1 MTFNMPPSTPQF
13 LPVSR
18 ANMTARGWDELDVL
32 LITGDAYVDHP
43 SFGAAV
49 IGRVLESDGFRVGII
64 AQPDWRNVE
73 SLKVLGRPRL
83 FCGIT
88 AGNLDSMVSNYTAA
102 RHKRRED
109 AYTEGGQTGKRP
121 NHAAVVYSHLCRRA
135 FPGVPIVLGGVEA
148 SLRRVAH
155 YDYWSNGFKP
165 SILLDAKAELLVF
178 GMGEHAARAIA
189 QRLAAGRDLSGIR
202 GTARL
207 LGAKA
212 TATADF
218 SKHLELPSWD
228 ALQQDKYLLTPIT
241 KIVEREQ
248 SPFNGRPLLQRHGD
262 RAVVVESPAFPL
274 KGPEM
279 DALYDLPFVRQ
290 PHPIYQK
297 TIPAF
302 TMIKDSVTV
311 VRGCPAGCT
320 FCGIGVHQGKFLT
333 SRSKESV
340 MKEIK
345 QMTEA
350 PDFRGTIS
358 DLGGPT
364 ANLYGCENDVED
376 ACKVCRR
383 PSCLHPTICSKFH
396 VESDPAI
403 RLMRA
408 ARQAEGVRHVHIQS
422 GIRMDVAFRTPEY
435 LRELIHHHVS
445 GHLKVAPEH
454 LHPDVLKRM
463 RKPAGLF
470 EQFQEM
476 FREESQAAGKEQY
489 LLPYFISSFPG
500 CGDQEMG
507 VVEKFLKN
515 SNWNLQQVQDFI
527 PLPLMP
533 ATAMYV
539 TGLDYDTGQPITV
552 ARNAGDRYRQ
562 RQALA
567 PNQRPGE
574 TCGPGRKPKWQP
586 QKPMTAVLTDD
597 EAAPNW

>member
-1 MTFNMPPSTPQF
+1 MT
-13 LPVSR
+13 R
-18 ANMTARGWDELDVL
+18 ADMTLRGWSELDVL
-32 LITGDAYVDHP
+32 LITGDAYIDHP

-49 IGRVLESDGFRVGII
+49 IGRVLEADGFRVGII

-73 SLKVLGRPRL
+73 ALQVMGRPRL
-83 FCGIT
+83 FAGIT
-88 AGNLDSMVSNYTAA
+88 SGNLDSMVSNYTAA

-109 AYTEGGQTGKRP
+109 AYTEDGVTGKRP
-121 NHAAVVYSHLCRRA
+121 NHAAVVYSQLCRRA

-155 YDYWSNGFKP
+155 YDYWSDGFKP
-165 SILLDAKAELLVF
+165 SILLDAKADLLVF
-178 GMGEHAARAIA
+178 GMGEHAAREIA
-189 QRLAAGRDLSGIR
+189 KRLNDGQDIGGIR

-212 TATADF
+212 AAALDV
-218 SKHLELPSWD
+218 SKMLELPSYD
-228 ALQQDKYLLTPIT
+228 ALLKDKNLLTPIT

-248 SPFNGRPLLQRHGD
+248 SPFNGRVLVQRHGD
-262 RAVVVESPAFPL
+262 RAVVIESPSFPL
-274 KGPEM
+274 KSAEM
-279 DALYDLPFVRQ
+279 DALYDLPFVRR
-290 PHPIYQK
+290 PHPMYRK

-333 SRSKESV
+333 SRSEKSV

-345 QMTEA
+345 QMTEE

-364 ANLYGCENDVED
+364 ANLYGCENDIED

-383 PSCLHPTICSKFH
+383 PSCLHPTICTKFH

-403 RLMRA
+403 QLMRA
-408 ARQAEGVRHVHIQS
+408 ARKAEGVKHVHIQS

-435 LRELIHHHVS
+435 LKELIHHHVS

-454 LHPDVLKRM
+454 LEASVLKRM

-470 EQFQEM
+470 EQFQTL
-476 FREESQAAGKEQY
+476 FREESKAAGKEQY
-489 LLPYFISSFPG
+489 LTPYFISSFPG
-500 CGDQEMG
+500 CGDKEMG
-507 VVEKFLKN
+507 VVEKFLKKE
-515 SNWNLQQVQDFI
+515 NWNLQQVQDFI

-539 TGLDYDTGQPITV
+539 TGLDYDTGTPITV
-552 ARNAGDRYRQ
+552 ARGAGDRYRQ

-567 PNQRPGE
+567 PNQRMPDSR
-574 TCGPGRKPKWQP
+574 GPARRPNWQK
-586 QKPMTAVLTDD
+586 QKPLAVMETED
-597 EAAPNW
+597 EENAPNW

>member
-1 MTFNMPPSTPQF
+1 MQTSTALF
-13 LPVSR
+13 FPVSR
-18 ANMTARGWDELDVL
+18 ADMTARGWDELDVL
-32 LITGDAYVDHP
+32 LVTGDAYVDHP

-49 IGRVLESDGFRVGII
+49 IGRVLEADGFRVGII
-64 AQPDWRNVE
+64 AQPDWRNPE

-83 FCGIT
+83 FCGVT

-102 RHKRRED
+102 RHKRHED
-109 AYTEGGQTGKRP
+109 DYTEGGVTGRRP
-121 NHAAVVYSHLCRRA
+121 NHAAVVYSQLCRRA
-135 FPGVPIVLGGVEA
+135 FPGLTVVLGGVEA

-155 YDYWSNGFKP
+155 YDYWSDGFKP
-165 SILLDAKAELLVF
+165 SILLDAKADLLVF
-178 GMGEHAARAIA
+178 GMGERAAREIA
-189 QRLAAGRDLSGIR
+189 ARLKAGQSVDGIR

-212 TATADF
+212 TTAMDF

-228 ALQQDKYLLTPIT
+228 ALQKDKNLLIPIT

-248 SPFNGRPLLQRHGD
+248 SPFNGRQLFQRHGD
-262 RAVVVESPAFPL
+262 RCVVIESPAFPL

-279 DALYDLPFVRQ
+279 DALYDLPFTRV
-290 PHPIYQK
+290 PHPVYRQ

-302 TMIKDSVTV
+302 TMIKDSITV

-333 SRSKESV
+333 SRSEDSV
-340 MKEIK
+340 LREIK
-345 QMTEA
+345 QMTQQ

-364 ANLYGCENDVED
+364 ANLYGCSNDVEE

-383 PSCLHPTICSKFH
+383 PSCLHPTICTKFH
-396 VESDPAI
+396 IESAPAI
-403 RLMRA
+403 DMMRA
-408 ARQAEGVRHVHIQS
+408 ARKAEGVKHVHVQS

-435 LRELIHHHVS
+435 LKELIHHHVS

-476 FREESQAAGKEQY
+476 FHEESEAAGKEQY
-489 LLPYFISSFPG
+489 LVPYFISSFPG
-500 CGDQEMG
+500 CGDKEMT
-507 VVEKFLKN
+507 VVEKFLNK
-515 SNWNLQQVQDFI
+515 SKWNLQQVQDFI

-539 TGLDYDTGQPITV
+539 TGLDYDTGKPIPV
-552 ARNAGDRYRQ
+552 ARGAGDRYRQ
-562 RQALA
+562 RQALLN
-567 PNQRPGE
+567 PGQRKATRGAS
-574 TCGPGRKPKWQP
+574 RRFAKPEQN
-586 QKPMTAVLTDD
+586 PMATVATAEE

>member
-1 MTFNMPPSTPQF
+1 
-13 LPVSR
+13 
-18 ANMTARGWDELDVL
+18 MTARGWDELDVL
-32 LITGDAYVDHP
+32 LITGDAYIDHP

-49 IGRVLESDGFRVGII
+49 IGRVLEADGFRVGII
-64 AQPDWRNVE
+64 AQPDWRNPE

-83 FCGIT
+83 FCGVT

-109 AYTEGGQTGKRP
+109 DYTEGGVTGKRP
-121 NHAAVVYSHLCRRA
+121 NHAAVVYSQLCKRA
-135 FPGVPIVLGGVEA
+135 FPGLTVVLGGVEA

-155 YDYWSNGFKP
+155 YDYWSDGFKP
-165 SILLDAKAELLVF
+165 SILLDAKADLLVF
-178 GMGEHAARAIA
+178 GMGERAAREIA
-189 QRLAAGRDLSGIR
+189 ARLKAGKGVAGIR

-212 TATADF
+212 TAAMDF
-218 SKHLELPSWD
+218 SKHLELPSWE
-228 ALQQDKYLLTPIT
+228 ALQQDKNLLIPIT

-248 SPFNGRPLLQRHGD
+248 SPFNGRQLFQRHGD
-262 RAVVVESPAFPL
+262 RCVVIESPAFPL

-279 DALYDLPFVRQ
+279 DALYDLPFTRV
-290 PHPIYQK
+290 PHPMYRQ

-302 TMIKDSVTV
+302 TMIKDSITV

-333 SRSKESV
+333 SRSEQSV
-340 MKEIK
+340 MREIK
-345 QMTEA
+345 QMTQQ

-364 ANLYGCENDVED
+364 ANLYGCENDVEE

-383 PSCLHPTICSKFH
+383 PSCLHPTICTKFH
-396 VESDPAI
+396 IESAPAI
-403 RLMRA
+403 DMMRA
-408 ARQAEGVRHVHIQS
+408 ARQAEGVKHVHVQS

-435 LRELIHHHVS
+435 LKELIHHHVS

-470 EQFQEM
+470 EEFQEM
-476 FREESQAAGKEQY
+476 FREESEAAGKEQY
-489 LLPYFISSFPG
+489 LVPYFISSFPG
-500 CGDQEMG
+500 CSDKEMT
-507 VVEKFLKN
+507 VVEKFLNK
-515 SNWNLQQVQDFI
+515 SKWNLQQVQDFI

-539 TGLDYDTGQPITV
+539 TGLDYDTGKPIPV
-552 ARNAGDRYRQ
+552 ARGAGDRYRQ
-562 RQALA
+562 RQALLN
-567 PNQRPGE
+567 PGQRKAAWGA
-574 TCGPGRKPKWQP
+574 GRKFA
-586 QKPMTAVLTDD
+586 KPGQNPMNTVATAEE

>member
-1 MTFNMPPSTPQF
+1 
-13 LPVSR
+13 
-18 ANMTARGWDELDVL
+18 MTARGWDELDVL
-32 LITGDAYVDHP
+32 LVTGDAYIDHP

-49 IGRVLESDGFRVGII
+49 IGRVLEADGFRVGII
-64 AQPDWRNVE
+64 AQPDWRNPE

-83 FCGIT
+83 FCGVT

-109 AYTEGGQTGKRP
+109 DYTEGGVTGKRP
-121 NHAAVVYSHLCRRA
+121 NHAAVVYSQLCKRA
-135 FPGVPIVLGGVEA
+135 FPGLTVVLGGVEA

-155 YDYWSNGFKP
+155 YDYWSDGFKP
-165 SILLDAKAELLVF
+165 SILLDAKADLLVF
-178 GMGEHAARAIA
+178 GMGEHAAREIA
-189 QRLAAGRDLSGIR
+189 ARLQAGRDCVGIR

-212 TATADF
+212 TAAMDF
-218 SKHLELPSWD
+218 SKHLELPSWE
-228 ALQQDKYLLTPIT
+228 ALQQDKNLLIPIT

-248 SPFNGRPLLQRHGD
+248 SPFNGRQLFQRHGD
-262 RAVVVESPAFPL
+262 RCVVIESPAFPL

-279 DALYDLPFVRQ
+279 DALYDLPFARV
-290 PHPIYQK
+290 PHPMYRQ

-302 TMIKDSVTV
+302 TMIKDSITV

-333 SRSKESV
+333 SRSEQSV
-340 MKEIK
+340 MREIK
-345 QMTEA
+345 QMTEQ

-364 ANLYGCENDVED
+364 ANLYGCENDVEE

-383 PSCLHPTICSKFH
+383 PSCLHPTICTKFH
-396 VESDPAI
+396 IESAPAI
-403 RLMRA
+403 DMMRA
-408 ARQAEGVRHVHIQS
+408 ARKAEGVKHVHVQS

-435 LRELIHHHVS
+435 LKELIHHHVS

-470 EQFQEM
+470 EEFQEM
-476 FREESQAAGKEQY
+476 FREESAAAGKQQY
-489 LLPYFISSFPG
+489 LVPYFISSFPG
-500 CGDQEMG
+500 CGDKEMT
-507 VVEKFLKN
+507 VVEKFLNK
-515 SNWNLQQVQDFI
+515 SKWNLQQVQDFI

-539 TGLDYDTGQPITV
+539 TGLDYDTGKPIPV
-552 ARNAGDRYRQ
+552 ARGAGDRYRQ
-562 RQALA
+562 RQALLN
-567 PNQRPGE
+567 PGQRKSAQGARRSFAKPG
-574 TCGPGRKPKWQP
+574 QN
-586 QKPMTAVLTDD
+586 PMATVATAEE

>member
-1 MTFNMPPSTPQF
+1 MT
-13 LPVSR
+13 R
-18 ANMTARGWDELDVL
+18 ADMDARGWDELDVL
-32 LITGDAYVDHP
+32 LITGDAYIDHP

-49 IGRVLESDGFRVGII
+49 IGRVLEADGFRVGII
-64 AQPDWRNVE
+64 AQPDWRAVE
-73 SLKVLGRPRL
+73 ALQVMGRPKL

-109 AYTEGGQTGKRP
+109 AYSEDGATGKRP
-121 NHAAVVYSHLCRRA
+121 NHAAVVYAQLARRA
-135 FPGVPIVLGGVEA
+135 FPGVPLVLGGVEA

-155 YDYWSNGFKP
+155 YDYWSDGFKP

-178 GMGEHAARAIA
+178 GMGENAVREIA
-189 QRLAAGRDLSGIR
+189 QRLRAGRDLAGIR

-207 LGAKA
+207 LGGKA
-212 TATADF
+212 TAALDF
-218 SKHLELPSWD
+218 TKLLELPSYD
-228 ALQQDKYLLTPIT
+228 ALLKDKNLLTPIT

-248 SPFNGRPLLQRHGD
+248 SPFNGRVLVQRHGD
-262 RAVVVESPAFPL
+262 RAVIIESPAFPL
-274 KGPEM
+274 KSAEM
-279 DALYDLPFVRQ
+279 DALYDLPFVRR

-333 SRSKESV
+333 SRSEKSV

-345 QMTEA
+345 QMSEE

-383 PSCLHPTICSKFH
+383 PSCLHPTICTKFH

-403 RLMRA
+403 QLMRA
-408 ARQAEGVRHVHIQS
+408 ARKAEGVKHVHIQS

-435 LRELIHHHVS
+435 LKELIHHHVS

-454 LHPDVLKRM
+454 LHADVLKRM

-476 FREESQAAGKEQY
+476 FREESAAAGKQQY
-489 LLPYFISSFPG
+489 LVPYFISSFPG

-507 VVEKFLKN
+507 VVEKFLNK
-515 SNWNLQQVQDFI
+515 SKWNLQQVQDFI

-539 TGLDYDTGQPITV
+539 TGMDYDTGKPIPV
-552 ARNAGDRYRQ
+552 ARGAGDRFRQ
-562 RQALA
+562 RQALLN
-567 PNQRPGE
+567 PGQRASSRGAGKVFARPA
-574 TCGPGRKPKWQP
+574 QN
-586 QKPMTAVLTDD
+586 PMSVVATAEEED
-597 EAAPNW
+597 APNW

>member
-1 MTFNMPPSTPQF
+1 MPISTAKF
-13 LPVSR
+13 FPVSR
-18 ANMTARGWDELDVL
+18 ADMTARGWDELDVL
-32 LITGDAYVDHP
+32 LVTGDAYIDHP

-49 IGRVLESDGFRVGII
+49 IGRVLEADGFRVGII
-64 AQPDWRNVE
+64 AQPDWRNPE

-83 FCGIT
+83 FCGVT

-109 AYTEGGQTGKRP
+109 DYTEGGVTGKRP
-121 NHAAVVYSHLCRRA
+121 NHAAVVYSQLCKRA
-135 FPGVPIVLGGVEA
+135 FPGLTVVLGGVEA

-155 YDYWSNGFKP
+155 YDYWSDGFKP
-165 SILLDAKAELLVF
+165 SILLDAKADLLVF
-178 GMGEHAARAIA
+178 GMGEHAAREIA
-189 QRLAAGRDLSGIR
+189 ARLQAGQDCVGIR

-212 TATADF
+212 TAAMDF
-218 SKHLELPSWD
+218 SKHLELPSWE
-228 ALQQDKYLLTPIT
+228 ALQQDKNLLIPIT

-248 SPFNGRPLLQRHGD
+248 SPFNGRQLFQRHGD
-262 RAVVVESPAFPL
+262 RCVVIESPAFPL

-279 DALYDLPFVRQ
+279 DALYDLPFARV
-290 PHPIYQK
+290 PHPMYRQ

-302 TMIKDSVTV
+302 TMIKDSITV

-333 SRSKESV
+333 SRSEQSV
-340 MKEIK
+340 MREIK
-345 QMTEA
+345 QMTEQ

-364 ANLYGCENDVED
+364 ANLYGCDNDVEE

-383 PSCLHPTICSKFH
+383 PSCLHPTICTKFH
-396 VESDPAI
+396 INSAPAI
-403 RLMRA
+403 DLMRA
-408 ARQAEGVRHVHIQS
+408 ARKAEGVKHVHIQS
-422 GIRMDVAFRTPEY
+422 GIRMDVAFREPEY
-435 LRELIHHHVS
+435 LKELIHHHVS

-470 EQFQEM
+470 EEFQEM
-476 FREESQAAGKEQY
+476 FREESAAAGKQQY
-489 LLPYFISSFPG
+489 LVPYFISSFPG
-500 CGDQEMG
+500 CGDKEMT
-507 VVEKFLKN
+507 VVEKFLNK
-515 SNWNLQQVQDFI
+515 SKWNLQQVQDFI

-539 TGLDYDTGQPITV
+539 TGLDYDTGKPIPV
-552 ARNAGDRYRQ
+552 ARGAGDRYRQ
-562 RQALA
+562 RQALLN
-567 PNQRPGE
+567 PGQRKSAQGARRSFAKPG
-574 TCGPGRKPKWQP
+574 QN
-586 QKPMTAVLTDD
+586 PMATVATAEE

>member
-1 MTFNMPPSTPQF
+1 MT
-13 LPVSR
+13 L
-18 ANMTARGWDELDVL
+18 RGWSELDVL
-32 LITGDAYVDHP
+32 LITGDAYIDHP

-49 IGRVLESDGFRVGII
+49 IGRVLEADGFRVGII

-73 SLKVLGRPRL
+73 ALQIMGRPKL

-88 AGNLDSMVSNYTAA
+88 SGNLDSMVSNYTAA

-109 AYTEGGQTGKRP
+109 AYTEDGTTGKRP
-121 NHAAVVYSHLCRRA
+121 NHAAVVYSQLCRRA

-155 YDYWSNGFKP
+155 YDYWSDGFKP
-165 SILLDAKAELLVF
+165 SILLDAKADLLVF
-178 GMGEHAARAIA
+178 GMGENAVREIA
-189 QRLAAGRDLSGIR
+189 KRLNEGQDIGGVR
-202 GTARL
+202 GSARL

-212 TATADF
+212 AAALDV
-218 SKHLELPSWD
+218 SKMLELPSYD
-228 ALQQDKYLLTPIT
+228 ALLKDKNLLTPIT

-248 SPFNGRPLLQRHGD
+248 SPFNGRVLVQRHGD
-262 RAVVVESPAFPL
+262 RAVVIESPSFPL
-274 KGPEM
+274 KSAEM
-279 DALYDLPFVRQ
+279 DALYDLPFVRR
-290 PHPIYQK
+290 PHPAYKK

-333 SRSKESV
+333 SRSEKSV

-345 QMTEA
+345 QMTEE

-364 ANLYGCENDVED
+364 ANLYGCENDIED

-383 PSCLHPTICSKFH
+383 PSCLHPTICTKFH

-403 RLMRA
+403 QLMRA
-408 ARQAEGVRHVHIQS
+408 ARKAEGVKHVHIQS
-422 GIRMDVAFRTPEY
+422 GIRMDVAFRTPDY

-454 LHPDVLKRM
+454 LEASVLKRM

-470 EQFQEM
+470 EQFQTL
-476 FREESQAAGKEQY
+476 FREESKAAGKEQY
-489 LLPYFISSFPG
+489 LTPYFISSFPG
-500 CGDQEMG
+500 CGEKEMG
-507 VVEKFLKN
+507 VVEKFLKKE
-515 SNWNLQQVQDFI
+515 NWNLQQVQDFI

-539 TGLDYDTGQPITV
+539 TGLDYDTGTPITV
-552 ARNAGDRYRQ
+552 ARGAGDRYRQ

-567 PNQRPGE
+567 PNQRMPDARGMAKR
-574 TCGPGRKPKWQP
+574 PHWQK
-586 QKPMTAVLTDD
+586 QKPLAVMESDDD
-597 EAAPNW
+597 ENAPNW

>member
-1 MTFNMPPSTPQF
+1 MPDSTSQF

-18 ANMTARGWDELDVL
+18 ADMTARGWDELDVL
-32 LITGDAYVDHP
+32 LITGDAYIDHP

-49 IGRVLESDGFRVGII
+49 IGRVLEADGFRVGII
-64 AQPDWRNVE
+64 AQPDWRTVE
-73 SLKVLGRPRL
+73 ALQVMGRPRL

-109 AYTEGGQTGKRP
+109 AYSEEGATGKRP

-135 FPGVPIVLGGVEA
+135 FPGLPLILGGVEA

-155 YDYWSNGFKP
+155 YDYWSDSFKP
-165 SILLDAKAELLVF
+165 SILLDAKADLLVF
-178 GMGEHAARAIA
+178 GMGERAAREIA
-189 QRLAAGRDLSGIR
+189 QRLHTGRDLSGIR

-207 LGAKA
+207 LGGKA
-212 TATADF
+212 TAALDF
-218 SKHLELPSWD
+218 TKLLELPSYD
-228 ALQQDKYLLTPIT
+228 ALRQDKNLITPIT

-248 SPFNGRPLLQRHGD
+248 SPFNGRVLVQRHGD
-262 RAVVVESPAFPL
+262 RAVVIESPAFPL
-274 KGPEM
+274 KTDEL
-279 DALYDLPFVRQ
+279 DALYDLPFVRR
-290 PHPIYQK
+290 PHPMYRS

-333 SRSKESV
+333 SRSENSV
-340 MKEIK
+340 LKEIR
-345 QMTEA
+345 QMTDA

-364 ANLYGCENDVED
+364 ANLYGCENDVDD

-396 VESDPAI
+396 IESNPAI
-403 RLMRA
+403 QLMRA
-408 ARQAEGVRHVHIQS
+408 ARKAEGVKHVHIQS

-454 LHPDVLKRM
+454 LHADVLRRM

-476 FREESQAAGKEQY
+476 FREESKAAGKQQY
-489 LLPYFISSFPG
+489 LVPYFISSFPG

-507 VVEKFLKN
+507 VVEKFLNK
-515 SNWNLQQVQDFI
+515 SKWNLQQVQDFI

-539 TGLDYDTGQPITV
+539 TGLDYDTGKPIAV
-552 ARNAGDRYRQ
+552 ARGAGDRYRQ
-562 RQALA
+562 RQALLH
-567 PNQRPGE
+567 PGHHRPGAH
-574 TCGPGRKPKWQP
+574 GSVRPGAPSQN
-586 QKPMTAVLTDD
+586 PMATVATAEE

>member
-1 MTFNMPPSTPQF
+1 MD
-13 LPVSR
+13 
-18 ANMTARGWDELDVL
+18 ARGWDELDVL
-32 LITGDAYVDHP
+32 LITGDAYIDHP

-49 IGRVLESDGFRVGII
+49 IGRVLEADGFRVGII

-73 SLKVLGRPRL
+73 ALRILGRPRL
-83 FCGIT
+83 FCGVT

-109 AYTEGGQTGKRP
+109 AYSEGGVMGNRP
-121 NHAAVVYSHLCRRA
+121 NHAAVVYSQLCRRA

-155 YDYWSNGFKP
+155 YDYWSDGFKP
-165 SILLDAKAELLVF
+165 SILLDAKADLLVF
-178 GMGEHAARAIA
+178 GMGENAAREIA
-189 QRLAAGRDLSGIR
+189 KRLNAGEDIAGIR
-202 GTARL
+202 GSARL

-212 TATADF
+212 AAALDV
-218 SKHLELPSWD
+218 SKMLELPSWD
-228 ALQQDKYLLTPIT
+228 ALQKDKNLITPIT

-248 SPFNGRPLLQRHGD
+248 SPFNGRVLLQRHGD
-262 RAVVVESPAFPL
+262 RAVVIESPSFPL
-274 KGPEM
+274 KSGEM
-279 DALYDLPFVRQ
+279 DALYDLPFVRR
-290 PHPIYQK
+290 PHPTYK
-297 TIPAF
+297 KVIPAF

-333 SRSKESV
+333 SRSEKSV
-340 MKEIK
+340 MKEIQ
-345 QMTEA
+345 QMTEE

-364 ANLYGCENDVED
+364 ANLYGCENDIED

-383 PSCLHPTICSKFH
+383 PSCLHPTICTKFH

-403 RLMRA
+403 QLMRA
-408 ARQAEGVRHVHIQS
+408 ARKAEGVKHVHIQS

-435 LRELIHHHVS
+435 LKELIHHHVS

-454 LHPDVLKRM
+454 LEASVLKRM

-470 EQFQEM
+470 EQFQTL
-476 FREESQAAGKEQY
+476 FREESKAAGKEQY
-489 LLPYFISSFPG
+489 LTPYFISSFPG
-500 CGDQEMG
+500 CGEKEMG
-507 VVEKFLKN
+507 VVEKFLKKE
-515 SNWNLQQVQDFI
+515 NWNLQQVQDFI

-539 TGLDYDTGQPITV
+539 TGLDYDTGTPITV
-552 ARNAGDRYRQ
+552 ARGAGDRYRQ

-567 PNQRPGE
+567 PNQRMPDSR
-574 TCGPGRKPKWQP
+574 GPARRQNWQK
-586 QKPMTAVLTDD
+586 QKPLAVMETED
-597 EAAPNW
+597 EENAPNW

>member
-1 MTFNMPPSTPQF
+1 M
-13 LPVSR
+13 SR
-18 ANMTARGWDELDVL
+18 ADMTARGWDELDVL
-32 LITGDAYVDHP
+32 LVTGDAYVDHP

-49 IGRVLESDGFRVGII
+49 IGRVLEADGFRVGII
-64 AQPDWRNVE
+64 AQPDWRNPE
-73 SLKVLGRPRL
+73 SLKLLGRPRL

-109 AYTEGGQTGKRP
+109 DYTEGGATGKRP
-121 NHAAVVYSHLCRRA
+121 NHAAVVYSQLCRRA
-135 FPGVPIVLGGVEA
+135 FPGLTVVLGGVEA

-155 YDYWSNGFKP
+155 YDYWSDGFKP
-165 SILLDAKAELLVF
+165 SILLDAKADLLVF
-178 GMGEHAARAIA
+178 GMGENAVREIAAR
-189 QRLAAGRDLSGIR
+189 LKAGQGVDGIR

-212 TATADF
+212 TAATDF

-228 ALQQDKYLLTPIT
+228 ALQQDKNLITPIT

-248 SPFNGRPLLQRHGD
+248 SPFNGRPLFQRHGD
-262 RAVVVESPAFPL
+262 RCVVIEPPAFPL
-274 KGPEM
+274 KGAEM
-279 DALYDLPFVRQ
+279 DALYDLPFTRV
-290 PHPIYQK
+290 PHPTYRQ

-302 TMIKDSVTV
+302 TMIKDSITV

-333 SRSKESV
+333 SRSEGSV
-340 MKEIK
+340 LREIK
-345 QMTEA
+345 QMTEQ

-364 ANLYGCENDVED
+364 ANLYGCDNDLD
-376 ACKVCRR
+376 PACKLCRR

-396 VESDPAI
+396 INSTPAI
-403 RLMRA
+403 DLMRA
-408 ARQAEGVRHVHIQS
+408 ARKAEGVKHVHIQS
-422 GIRMDVAFRTPEY
+422 GIRMDVAFREPEY
-435 LRELIHHHVS
+435 LKELIHHHVS

-463 RKPAGLF
+463 RKPAGPLF
-470 EQFQEM
+470 EDFQKM
-476 FREESQAAGKEQY
+476 FHEESEAAGKEQY
-489 LLPYFISSFPG
+489 LVPYFISSFPG
-500 CGDQEMG
+500 CGDKEMT
-507 VVEKFLKN
+507 VVEKFLNK
-515 SNWNLQQVQDFI
+515 SKWNLQQVQDFI

-539 TGLDYDTGQPITV
+539 TGLDYDTGKPISV
-552 ARNAGDRYRQ
+552 ARGAGDRYRQ
-562 RQALA
+562 RQALLN
-567 PNQRPGE
+567 PGQRNG
-574 TCGPGRKPKWQP
+574 GRGARRQFAR
-586 QKPMTAVLTDD
+586 QEQNPMSTVATAEE

>member
-1 MTFNMPPSTPQF
+1 
-13 LPVSR
+13 
-18 ANMTARGWDELDVL
+18 MTARGWDELDVL
-32 LITGDAYVDHP
+32 LVTGDAYVDHP

-49 IGRVLESDGFRVGII
+49 IGRVLEADGLRVGII
-64 AQPDWRNVE
+64 AQPDWRNPE

-83 FCGIT
+83 FCGVT
-88 AGNLDSMVSNYTAA
+88 SGNLDSMVSNYTAA

-109 AYTEGGQTGKRP
+109 DYTEGGVTGRRP
-121 NHAAVVYSHLCRRA
+121 NHAAVVYSQLCRRA
-135 FPGVPIVLGGVEA
+135 FPGLTVVLGGVEA

-155 YDYWSNGFKP
+155 YDYWSDGFKP
-165 SILLDAKAELLVF
+165 SILLDAKADLLVF
-178 GMGEHAARAIA
+178 GMGERAAREIA
-189 QRLAAGRDLSGIR
+189 ARLKAGQDVGGIR

-212 TATADF
+212 TVAMDF
-218 SKHLELPSWD
+218 SQHLELPSWE
-228 ALQQDKYLLTPIT
+228 ALQQDKNLLIPIT

-248 SPFNGRPLLQRHGD
+248 SPFNGRPLFQRHGD
-262 RAVVVESPAFPL
+262 RCVIIEPPAFPL

-279 DALYDLPFVRQ
+279 DALYDLPFARV
-290 PHPIYQK
+290 PHPMYRQ

-302 TMIKDSVTV
+302 IMIKDSITV

-333 SRSKESV
+333 SRSESSV
-340 MKEIK
+340 LREIK
-345 QMTEA
+345 QMTQQ

-364 ANLYGCENDVED
+364 ANLYGCENDVEE

-383 PSCLHPTICSKFH
+383 PSCLHPTICTKFH
-396 VESDPAI
+396 IESAPAI
-403 RLMRA
+403 DMMRA
-408 ARQAEGVRHVHIQS
+408 ARKAEGVKHVHVQS

-476 FREESQAAGKEQY
+476 FHEESEAAGKEQY
-489 LLPYFISSFPG
+489 LVPYFISSFPG
-500 CGDQEMG
+500 CSDKEMT
-507 VVEKFLKN
+507 VVEKFLNK
-515 SNWNLQQVQDFI
+515 SKWNLQQVQDFI

-539 TGLDYDTGQPITV
+539 TGLDYDTGKPIPV
-552 ARNAGDRYRQ
+552 ARGAGERYRQ
-562 RQALA
+562 RQALL
-567 PNQRPGE
+567 NPGL
-574 TCGPGRKPKWQP
+574 RKATRSASRKFA
-586 QKPMTAVLTDD
+586 KPEHNPMATVATAEE

>member
-1 MTFNMPPSTPQF
+1 MPTSTALF
-13 LPVSR
+13 FPVSR
-18 ANMTARGWDELDVL
+18 ADMTARGWDELDVL
-32 LITGDAYVDHP
+32 LVTGDAYIDHP

-49 IGRVLESDGFRVGII
+49 IGRVLEADGFRVGII
-64 AQPDWRNVE
+64 AQPDWRNPE

-83 FCGIT
+83 FCGVT

-109 AYTEGGQTGKRP
+109 DYTEGGVTGKRP
-121 NHAAVVYSHLCRRA
+121 NHAAVVYSQLCKRA
-135 FPGVPIVLGGVEA
+135 FPGLTVVLGGVEA

-155 YDYWSNGFKP
+155 YDYWSDGFKP
-165 SILLDAKAELLVF
+165 SILLDAKADLLVF
-178 GMGEHAARAIA
+178 GMGERAVREIAARL
-189 QRLAAGRDLSGIR
+189 QAGRDCVGIR

-212 TATADF
+212 TAAMDF
-218 SKHLELPSWD
+218 SKHLELPSWE
-228 ALQQDKYLLTPIT
+228 ALQQDKNLLIPIT

-248 SPFNGRPLLQRHGD
+248 SPFNGRQLFQRHGD
-262 RAVVVESPAFPL
+262 RSVVIESPAFPL

-279 DALYDLPFVRQ
+279 DALYDLPFARV
-290 PHPIYQK
+290 PHPMYRQ

-302 TMIKDSVTV
+302 TMIKDSITV

-333 SRSKESV
+333 SRSEASV
-340 MKEIK
+340 LREIK
-345 QMTEA
+345 QMTQQ

-364 ANLYGCENDVED
+364 ANLYGCENDVEE

-383 PSCLHPTICSKFH
+383 PSCLHPTICTKFH
-396 VESDPAI
+396 IESAPAI
-403 RLMRA
+403 DMMRA
-408 ARQAEGVRHVHIQS
+408 ARKAEGVKHVHVQS

-435 LRELIHHHVS
+435 LKELIHHHVS

-470 EQFQEM
+470 EEFQEM
-476 FREESQAAGKEQY
+476 FREESEAAGKEQY
-489 LLPYFISSFPG
+489 LVPYFISSFPG
-500 CGDQEMG
+500 CGDKEMT
-507 VVEKFLKN
+507 VVEKFLNK
-515 SNWNLQQVQDFI
+515 SKWNLQQVQDFI

-539 TGLDYDTGQPITV
+539 SGLDYDTGKPIPV
-552 ARNAGDRYRQ
+552 ARGAGDRYRQ
-562 RQALA
+562 RQALLN
-567 PNQRPGE
+567 PGQRKAA
-574 TCGPGRKPKWQP
+574 CGVRNFAKPEKN
-586 QKPMTAVLTDD
+586 PMATVATAEE

>member
-1 MTFNMPPSTPQF
+1 MI
-13 LPVSR
+13 
-18 ANMTARGWDELDVL
+18 ARGWDELDVL
-32 LITGDAYVDHP
+32 LVTGDAYIDHP

-49 IGRVLESDGFRVGII
+49 IGRVLEADGFRVGII
-64 AQPDWRNVE
+64 AQPDWRNPE

-83 FCGIT
+83 FCGVT

-109 AYTEGGQTGKRP
+109 DYTEGGVTGKRP
-121 NHAAVVYSHLCRRA
+121 NHAAVVYSQLCKRA
-135 FPGVPIVLGGVEA
+135 FPGMTVVLGGVEA

-155 YDYWSNGFKP
+155 YDYWSDGFKP
-165 SILLDAKAELLVF
+165 SILLDAKADMLVF
-178 GMGEHAARAIA
+178 GMGENAAREIA
-189 QRLAAGRDLSGIR
+189 ARLREEKDLSGIR

-207 LGAKA
+207 LGGKA
-212 TATADF
+212 TAAMDF
-218 SKHLELPSWD
+218 SKHLELPSWE
-228 ALQQDKYLLTPIT
+228 ALQQDKNLITPIT

-248 SPFNGRPLLQRHGD
+248 SPFNGRQLFQRHGD
-262 RAVVVESPAFPL
+262 RCVVIESPAFPL

-279 DALYDLPFVRQ
+279 DALYDLPFTRV
-290 PHPIYQK
+290 PHPTYRQ

-302 TMIKDSVTV
+302 TMIKDSITV

-333 SRSKESV
+333 SRSEGSV
-340 MKEIK
+340 LREIK
-345 QMTEA
+345 QMTEQ

-364 ANLYGCENDVED
+364 ANLYGCDNDVEE

-383 PSCLHPTICSKFH
+383 PSCLHPTICTKFH
-396 VESDPAI
+396 INSAPAI
-403 RLMRA
+403 DLMRA
-408 ARQAEGVRHVHIQS
+408 ARKAEGVKHVHIQS
-422 GIRMDVAFRTPEY
+422 GIRMDVAFREPEY
-435 LRELIHHHVS
+435 LKELIHHHVS

-470 EQFQEM
+470 EEFQTM
-476 FREESQAAGKEQY
+476 FREESKAAGKEQY
-489 LLPYFISSFPG
+489 LTPYFISSFPG
-500 CGDQEMG
+500 CGDKEMT
-507 VVEKFLKN
+507 VVEKFLNK
-515 SNWNLQQVQDFI
+515 SKWNLQQVQDFI

-539 TGLDYDTGQPITV
+539 TGLDYDTGKPITV
-552 ARNAGDRYRQ
+552 ARGAGDRYRQ
-562 RQALA
+562 RQALLN
-567 PNQRPGE
+567 PGQRKATWGAS
-574 TCGPGRKPKWQP
+574 RKFA
-586 QKPMTAVLTDD
+586 KPEKNPMATVATAEE

>member
-1 MTFNMPPSTPQF
+1 MT
-13 LPVSR
+13 L
-18 ANMTARGWDELDVL
+18 RGWDELDVL
-32 LITGDAYVDHP
+32 LITGDAYIDHP

-49 IGRVLESDGFRVGII
+49 IGRVLEADGFRVGII

-73 SLKVLGRPRL
+73 ALNIMGRPRL

-88 AGNLDSMVSNYTAA
+88 SGNLDSMVSNYTAA

-109 AYTEGGQTGKRP
+109 AYTEDGETGKRP
-121 NHAAVVYSHLCRRA
+121 NHAAVVYSQLCRRA

-155 YDYWSNGFKP
+155 YDYWSDGFKP
-165 SILLDAKAELLVF
+165 SILLDAKADLLVF
-178 GMGEHAARAIA
+178 GMGENAAREIA
-189 QRLAAGRDLSGIR
+189 KRLNDGQDIGGIR

-212 TATADF
+212 AAALDA
-218 SKHLELPSWD
+218 SKMLELPSYD
-228 ALQQDKYLLTPIT
+228 ALLKDKNLITPIT

-248 SPFNGRPLLQRHGD
+248 SPFNGRVLLQRHGD
-262 RAVVVESPAFPL
+262 RAVVIESPSFPL
-274 KGPEM
+274 KSAEM
-279 DALYDLPFVRQ
+279 DALYDLPFVRR
-290 PHPIYQK
+290 PHPTYK
-297 TIPAF
+297 KVIPAF

-333 SRSKESV
+333 SRSEKSV
-340 MKEIK
+340 MKEIQ
-345 QMTEA
+345 QMTEE

-383 PSCLHPTICSKFH
+383 PSCLHPTICTKFH

-403 RLMRA
+403 QLMRA
-408 ARQAEGVRHVHIQS
+408 ARKAEGVKHVHIQS
-422 GIRMDVAFRTPEY
+422 GIRMDVAFRTPDY
-435 LRELIHHHVS
+435 LKELIHHHVS

-454 LHPDVLKRM
+454 LDASVLKRM

-470 EQFQEM
+470 EQFQTM
-476 FREESQAAGKEQY
+476 FREESKAAGKEQY
-489 LLPYFISSFPG
+489 LTPYFISSFPG
-500 CGDQEMG
+500 CGDKEMG
-507 VVEKFLKN
+507 VVEKFLKKE
-515 SNWNLQQVQDFI
+515 NWNLQQVQDFI

-539 TGLDYDTGQPITV
+539 TGLDYDTGMPITV
-552 ARNAGDRYRQ
+552 ARGAGDRYRQ

-567 PNQRPGE
+567 PNQRLPDSR
-574 TCGPGRKPKWQP
+574 GPARRPNWQK
-586 QKPMTAVLTDD
+586 QKPLAVMEGDD
-597 EAAPNW
+597 EEAPNW

>member
-1 MTFNMPPSTPQF
+1 
-13 LPVSR
+13 
-18 ANMTARGWDELDVL
+18 MTARGWDELDVL
-32 LITGDAYVDHP
+32 LITGDAYIDHP

-49 IGRVLESDGFRVGII
+49 IGRVLEADGFRVGII
-64 AQPDWRNVE
+64 AQPDWRNPE

-109 AYTEGGQTGKRP
+109 DYTEGGVTGKRP
-121 NHAAVVYSHLCRRA
+121 NHAAVVYSQLCRRA
-135 FPGVPIVLGGVEA
+135 FPGLTVVLGGVEA

-155 YDYWSNGFKP
+155 YDYWSDGFKP
-165 SILLDAKAELLVF
+165 SILLDAKADMLVF
-178 GMGEHAARAIA
+178 GMGESAVREIAA
-189 QRLAAGRDLSGIR
+189 QLQAGRDLVGIR

-212 TATADF
+212 TVAMDF
-218 SKHLELPSWD
+218 SQHLELPSWE
-228 ALQQDKYLLTPIT
+228 ALQQDKNLLIPIT

-248 SPFNGRPLLQRHGD
+248 SPFNGRPLFQRHGD
-262 RAVVVESPAFPL
+262 RCVIIEPPAFPL

-279 DALYDLPFVRQ
+279 DALYDLPFARV
-290 PHPIYQK
+290 PHPMYRQ

-302 TMIKDSVTV
+302 IMIKDSITV

-333 SRSKESV
+333 SRSESSV
-340 MKEIK
+340 LREIK
-345 QMTEA
+345 QMTQQ

-364 ANLYGCENDVED
+364 ANLYGCENDVEE

-383 PSCLHPTICSKFH
+383 PSCLHPTICTKFH
-396 VESDPAI
+396 IESAPAI
-403 RLMRA
+403 DMMRA
-408 ARQAEGVRHVHIQS
+408 ARKAEGVKHVHVQS

-435 LRELIHHHVS
+435 LKELIHHHVS

-470 EQFQEM
+470 EEFQEM
-476 FREESQAAGKEQY
+476 FREESEAAGKEQY
-489 LLPYFISSFPG
+489 LVPYFISSFPG
-500 CGDQEMG
+500 CSDKEMT
-507 VVEKFLKN
+507 VVEKFLNK
-515 SNWNLQQVQDFI
+515 SKWNLQQVQDFI

-539 TGLDYDTGQPITV
+539 TGLDYDTGKAITV
-552 ARNAGDRYRQ
+552 ARGAGDRYRQ
-562 RQALA
+562 RQALLN
-567 PNQRPGE
+567 PGQRKATRGARTFAKPG
-574 TCGPGRKPKWQP
+574 QN
-586 QKPMTAVLTDD
+586 PMTTVATAEE

>member
-1 MTFNMPPSTPQF
+1 MQISPAKFF
-13 LPVSR
+13 PVSR
-18 ANMTARGWDELDVL
+18 ADMTARGWDELDVL
-32 LITGDAYVDHP
+32 LVTGDAYIDHP

-49 IGRVLESDGFRVGII
+49 IGRVLEADGFRVGII
-64 AQPDWRNVE
+64 AQPDWRNPE

-109 AYTEGGQTGKRP
+109 DYTEGGVTGKRP
-121 NHAAVVYSHLCRRA
+121 NHAAVVYSQLCKRA
-135 FPGVPIVLGGVEA
+135 FPGMTVVLGGVEA

-155 YDYWSNGFKP
+155 YDYWSDGFKP
-165 SILLDAKAELLVF
+165 SILLDAKADMLVF
-178 GMGEHAARAIA
+178 GMGERAAREIA
-189 QRLAAGRDLSGIR
+189 ARLKAGQGVDGIR

-212 TATADF
+212 TAAMDF
-218 SKHLELPSWD
+218 SKHLELPSWE
-228 ALQQDKYLLTPIT
+228 ALQQDKNLLIPIT

-248 SPFNGRPLLQRHGD
+248 SPFNGRQLFQRHGD
-262 RAVVVESPAFPL
+262 RCVVIESPAFPL

-279 DALYDLPFVRQ
+279 DALYDLPFTRV
-290 PHPIYQK
+290 PHPTYRQ

-302 TMIKDSVTV
+302 TMIKDSITV

-333 SRSKESV
+333 SRSEASV
-340 MKEIK
+340 LREIK
-345 QMTEA
+345 QMTEQ

-364 ANLYGCENDVED
+364 ANLYGCENDVEE

-383 PSCLHPTICSKFH
+383 PSCLHPTICTKFH
-396 VESDPAI
+396 IESAPAI
-403 RLMRA
+403 DMMRA
-408 ARQAEGVRHVHIQS
+408 ARKAEGVKHVHVQS

-435 LRELIHHHVS
+435 LKELIHHHVS

-470 EQFQEM
+470 EEFQEM
-476 FREESQAAGKEQY
+476 FREESKAAGKEQY
-489 LLPYFISSFPG
+489 LTPYFISSFPG
-500 CGDQEMG
+500 CGDKEMT
-507 VVEKFLKN
+507 VVEKFLNK
-515 SNWNLQQVQDFI
+515 SKWNLQQVQDFI

-539 TGLDYDTGQPITV
+539 TGLDYDTLKPITV
-552 ARNAGDRYRQ
+552 ARGAGDRYRQ
-562 RQALA
+562 RQALLN
-567 PNQRPGE
+567 PGQRKAARGARTFAKPG
-574 TCGPGRKPKWQP
+574 QN
-586 QKPMTAVLTDD
+586 PMATVATAEE

>member
-1 MTFNMPPSTPQF
+1 
-13 LPVSR
+13 
-18 ANMTARGWDELDVL
+18 MTARGWDELDVL
-32 LITGDAYVDHP
+32 LVTGDAYIDHP

-49 IGRVLESDGFRVGII
+49 IGRVLEADGFRVGII
-64 AQPDWRNVE
+64 AQPDWRNPE

-83 FCGIT
+83 FCGVT

-109 AYTEGGQTGKRP
+109 DYTEGGVTGKRP
-121 NHAAVVYSHLCRRA
+121 NHAAVVYSQLCKRA
-135 FPGVPIVLGGVEA
+135 FPGLTVVLGGVEA

-155 YDYWSNGFKP
+155 YDYWSDGFKP
-165 SILLDAKAELLVF
+165 SILLDAKADLLVF
-178 GMGEHAARAIA
+178 GMGEHAAREIA
-189 QRLAAGRDLSGIR
+189 ARLQAGRDCVGIR

-212 TATADF
+212 TATMDF
-218 SKHLELPSWD
+218 SKHLELPSWE
-228 ALQQDKYLLTPIT
+228 ALQQDKNLLIPIT

-248 SPFNGRPLLQRHGD
+248 SPFNGRQLFQRHGD
-262 RAVVVESPAFPL
+262 RCVVIESPAFPL

-279 DALYDLPFVRQ
+279 DALYDLPFARV
-290 PHPIYQK
+290 PHPMYRQ

-302 TMIKDSVTV
+302 TMIKDSITV

-333 SRSKESV
+333 SRSEQSV
-340 MKEIK
+340 MREIK
-345 QMTEA
+345 QMTEQ

-364 ANLYGCENDVED
+364 ANLYGCENDVEE

-383 PSCLHPTICSKFH
+383 PSCLHPTICTKFH
-396 VESDPAI
+396 IESAPAI
-403 RLMRA
+403 DMMRA
-408 ARQAEGVRHVHIQS
+408 ARKAEGVKHVHVQS

-435 LRELIHHHVS
+435 LKELIHHHVS

-470 EQFQEM
+470 EEFQEM
-476 FREESQAAGKEQY
+476 FREESAAAGKQQY
-489 LLPYFISSFPG
+489 LVPYFISSFPG
-500 CGDQEMG
+500 CGDKEMT
-507 VVEKFLKN
+507 VVEKFLNK
-515 SNWNLQQVQDFI
+515 SKWNLQQVQDFI

-539 TGLDYDTGQPITV
+539 TGLDYDTGKPIPV
-552 ARNAGDRYRQ
+552 ARGAGDRYRQ
-562 RQALA
+562 RQALLN
-567 PNQRPGE
+567 PGQRKSAQGARRSFAKPG
-574 TCGPGRKPKWQP
+574 QN
-586 QKPMTAVLTDD
+586 PMATVATAEE

>member
-1 MTFNMPPSTPQF
+1 MPISTAKF
-13 LPVSR
+13 FPVSR
-18 ANMTARGWDELDVL
+18 ADMIARGWDELDVL
-32 LITGDAYVDHP
+32 LVTGDAYIDHP

-49 IGRVLESDGFRVGII
+49 IGRVLEADGFRVGII
-64 AQPDWRNVE
+64 AQPDWRNPE

-83 FCGIT
+83 FCGVT

-109 AYTEGGQTGKRP
+109 DYTEGGVTGKRP
-121 NHAAVVYSHLCRRA
+121 NHAAVVYSQLCKRA
-135 FPGVPIVLGGVEA
+135 FPGMTVVLGGVEA

-155 YDYWSNGFKP
+155 YDYWSDGFKP
-165 SILLDAKAELLVF
+165 SILLDAKADMLVF
-178 GMGEHAARAIA
+178 GMGENAAREIA
-189 QRLAAGRDLSGIR
+189 ARLREEKDLSGIR

-207 LGAKA
+207 LGGKA
-212 TATADF
+212 TAAMDF
-218 SKHLELPSWD
+218 SKHLELPSWE
-228 ALQQDKYLLTPIT
+228 ALQQDKNLITPIT

-248 SPFNGRPLLQRHGD
+248 SPFNGRQLFQRHGD
-262 RAVVVESPAFPL
+262 RCVVIESPAFPL

-279 DALYDLPFVRQ
+279 DALYDLPFTRV
-290 PHPIYQK
+290 PHPTYRQ

-302 TMIKDSVTV
+302 TMIKDSITV

-333 SRSKESV
+333 SRSEGSV
-340 MKEIK
+340 LREIK
-345 QMTEA
+345 QMTEQ

-364 ANLYGCENDVED
+364 ANLYGCDNDVEE

-383 PSCLHPTICSKFH
+383 PSCLHPTICTKFH
-396 VESDPAI
+396 INSAPAI
-403 RLMRA
+403 DLMRA
-408 ARQAEGVRHVHIQS
+408 ARKAEGVKHVHIQS
-422 GIRMDVAFRTPEY
+422 GIRMDVAFREPEY
-435 LRELIHHHVS
+435 LKELIHHHVS

-470 EQFQEM
+470 EEFQTM
-476 FREESQAAGKEQY
+476 FREESKAAGKEQY
-489 LLPYFISSFPG
+489 LTPYFISSFPG
-500 CGDQEMG
+500 CGDKEMT
-507 VVEKFLKN
+507 VVEKFLNK
-515 SNWNLQQVQDFI
+515 SKWNLQQVQDFI

-539 TGLDYDTGQPITV
+539 TGLDYDTGKPITV
-552 ARNAGDRYRQ
+552 ARGAGDRYRQ
-562 RQALA
+562 RQALLN
-567 PNQRPGE
+567 PGQRKATWGAS
-574 TCGPGRKPKWQP
+574 RKFA
-586 QKPMTAVLTDD
+586 KPEKNPMATVATAEE

>member
-1 MTFNMPPSTPQF
+1 MI
-13 LPVSR
+13 
-18 ANMTARGWDELDVL
+18 ARGWDELDVL
-32 LITGDAYVDHP
+32 LVTGDAYIDHP

-49 IGRVLESDGFRVGII
+49 IGRVLEADGFRVGII
-64 AQPDWRNVE
+64 AQPDWRNPE

-83 FCGIT
+83 FCGVT

-109 AYTEGGQTGKRP
+109 DYTEGGVTGKRP
-121 NHAAVVYSHLCRRA
+121 NHAAVVYSQLCKRA
-135 FPGVPIVLGGVEA
+135 FPGMTVVLGGVEA

-155 YDYWSNGFKP
+155 YDYWSDGFKP
-165 SILLDAKAELLVF
+165 SILLDAKADMLVF
-178 GMGEHAARAIA
+178 GMGENAAREIA
-189 QRLAAGRDLSGIR
+189 ARLREEKDLSGIR

-207 LGAKA
+207 LGGKA
-212 TATADF
+212 TAAMDF
-218 SKHLELPSWD
+218 SKHLELPSWE
-228 ALQQDKYLLTPIT
+228 ALQQDKNLITPIT

-248 SPFNGRPLLQRHGD
+248 SPFNGRQLFQRHGD
-262 RAVVVESPAFPL
+262 RCVVIESPAFPL

-279 DALYDLPFVRQ
+279 DALYDLPFTRV
-290 PHPIYQK
+290 PHPTYRQ

-302 TMIKDSVTV
+302 TMIKDSITV

-333 SRSKESV
+333 SRSEGSV
-340 MKEIK
+340 LREIK
-345 QMTEA
+345 QMTEQ

-364 ANLYGCENDVED
+364 ANLYGCDNDVEE

-383 PSCLHPTICSKFH
+383 PSCLHPTICTKFH
-396 VESDPAI
+396 INSAPAI
-403 RLMRA
+403 DLMRA
-408 ARQAEGVRHVHIQS
+408 ARKAEGVKHVHIQS
-422 GIRMDVAFRTPEY
+422 GIRMDVAFREPEY
-435 LRELIHHHVS
+435 LKELIHHHVS

-470 EQFQEM
+470 EEFQTM
-476 FREESQAAGKEQY
+476 FREESKAAGKEQY
-489 LLPYFISSFPG
+489 LTPYFISSFPG
-500 CGDQEMG
+500 CGDKEMT
-507 VVEKFLKN
+507 VVEKFLNK
-515 SNWNLQQVQDFI
+515 SKWNLQQVQDFS

-539 TGLDYDTGQPITV
+539 TGLDYDTGKPITV
-552 ARNAGDRYRQ
+552 ARGAGDRYRQ
-562 RQALA
+562 RQALLN
-567 PNQRPGE
+567 PGQRKATWGAS
-574 TCGPGRKPKWQP
+574 RKFA
-586 QKPMTAVLTDD
+586 KPEKNPMATVATAEE

>member
-1 MTFNMPPSTPQF
+1 MPISTAKF
-13 LPVSR
+13 FPVSR
-18 ANMTARGWDELDVL
+18 ADMTARGWDELDVL
-32 LITGDAYVDHP
+32 LVTGDAYIDHP

-49 IGRVLESDGFRVGII
+49 IGRVLEADGFRVGII
-64 AQPDWRNVE
+64 AQPDWRNPE

-83 FCGIT
+83 FCGVT

-109 AYTEGGQTGKRP
+109 DYTEGGVTGKRP
-121 NHAAVVYSHLCRRA
+121 NHAAVVYSQLCKRA
-135 FPGVPIVLGGVEA
+135 FPGLTVVLGGVEA

-155 YDYWSNGFKP
+155 YDYWSDGFKP
-165 SILLDAKAELLVF
+165 SILLDAKADLLVF
-178 GMGEHAARAIA
+178 GMGEHAAREIA
-189 QRLAAGRDLSGIR
+189 ARLQAGRDCVGIR

-212 TATADF
+212 TAAMDF
-218 SKHLELPSWD
+218 SKHLELPSWE
-228 ALQQDKYLLTPIT
+228 ALQQDKNLLIPIT

-248 SPFNGRPLLQRHGD
+248 SPFNGRQLFQRHGD
-262 RAVVVESPAFPL
+262 RCVVIESPAFPL

-279 DALYDLPFVRQ
+279 DALYDLPFARV
-290 PHPIYQK
+290 PHPMYRQ

-302 TMIKDSVTV
+302 TMIKDSITV

-333 SRSKESV
+333 SRSEQSV
-340 MKEIK
+340 MREIK
-345 QMTEA
+345 QMTEQ

-364 ANLYGCENDVED
+364 ANLYGCENDVEE

-383 PSCLHPTICSKFH
+383 PSCLHPTICTKFH
-396 VESDPAI
+396 IESAPAI
-403 RLMRA
+403 DMMRA
-408 ARQAEGVRHVHIQS
+408 ARKAEGVKHVHVQS

-435 LRELIHHHVS
+435 LKELIHHHVS

-470 EQFQEM
+470 EEFQEM
-476 FREESQAAGKEQY
+476 FREESAAAGKQQY
-489 LLPYFISSFPG
+489 LVPYFISSFPG
-500 CGDQEMG
+500 CGDKEMT
-507 VVEKFLKN
+507 VVEKFLNK
-515 SNWNLQQVQDFI
+515 SKWNLQQVQDFI

-539 TGLDYDTGQPITV
+539 TGLDYDTGKPIPV
-552 ARNAGDRYRQ
+552 ARGAGDRYRQ
-562 RQALA
+562 RQALLN
-567 PNQRPGE
+567 PGQRKSAQGARRSFAKPG
-574 TCGPGRKPKWQP
+574 QN
-586 QKPMTAVLTDD
+586 PMATVATAEE